1 MTMVP
6 PEGPSP
12 FDHLR
17 RTRQD
22 GSEFWSAR
30 ELMPLLGYLKWERFA
45 ETVEQARAIIEAEAG
60 PVAAEREASRQ
71 REAFGRTRQVG
82 ENFHLSRR
90 ACYVTAMRGD
100 SRKPEIRAALLY
112 FAEKTREA
120 ELRPTPP
127 ALPQDYEQALVHLL
141 DKVRENKQL
150 ESKVRELEPA
160 AESWNVLATADGD
173 LAVADAAKILA
184 RDPRIETGPRRLFNL
199 LITMRWAYRQQAD
212 NRPRA
217 MQYAIERGWLTE
229 LPQSHNH
236 PETGDLI
243 LDPPQVRVT
252 VKGLH
257 ELHKRL
263 GGEGPLSLSA

>member
-17 RTRQD
+17 RTRPD

-30 ELMPLLGYLKWERFA
+30 ELMPLLGYLKWERFS

-60 PVAAEREASRQ
+60 PLAADREASRQ

-112 FAEKTREA
+112 FAERTREA
-120 ELRPTPP
+120 EIRQQAP
-127 ALPQDYEQALVHLL
+127 ALPQDYEEALVHLL

-150 ESKVRELEPA
+150 ETRVKELEPA
-160 AESWNVLATADGD
+160 AQAWDVLASAEGD
-173 LAVADAAKILA
+173 YSLRDAAFILN
-184 RDPRIETGPRRLFNL
+184 RDCGISTGQNRLLRSIRELGMVDRNGVPYAKHATHL
-199 LITMRWAYRQQAD
+199 VE
-212 NRPRA
+212 RPTS
-217 MQYAIERGWLTE
+217 Y
-229 LPQSHNH
+229 NH
-236 PETGDLI
+236 PHTGEAI
-243 LDPPQVRVT
+243 LSKQLRVT
-252 VKGLH
+252 VQGLRY
-257 ELHKRL
+257 LHKRL
-263 GGEGPLSLSA
+263 GGEGQLQLTA